1 MAKIKLLTQEQI
13 AQEEAKVQE
22 KQRAWLII

>member
-1 MAKIKLLTQEQI
+1 MAKIKLLMQEQI
-13 AQEEAKVQE
+13 AQEEAEAQE